1 MTSKFYKKSCPDV
14 EIIIHNVVLQKL
26 LETPVTAAGA
36 LSYYQEFMPRIYDY
50 NKAFDIDPTMD
61 PQFVLSLQGPCPKK
75 KFDPTVF
82 ALNDVTTPSIFDN
95 SYCRNLQKGMGL
107 LATDQ
112 MLILNPM
119 TGDYVKKMAENQN
132 VFFDSFVSA
141 MIKLGSIGV
150 QEGWRDYTG
159 LRFFQWLSG

>member
-1 MTSKFYKKSCPDV
+1 MITTKHLTLTQQWIRNLYCLSR
-14 EIIIHNVVLQKL
+14 VL
-26 LETPVTAAGA
+26 A
-36 LSYYQEFMPRIYDY
+36 
-50 NKAFDIDPTMD
+50 
-61 PQFVLSLQGPCPKK
+61 PKK

-141 MIKLGSIGV
+141 MIKSGSIGV